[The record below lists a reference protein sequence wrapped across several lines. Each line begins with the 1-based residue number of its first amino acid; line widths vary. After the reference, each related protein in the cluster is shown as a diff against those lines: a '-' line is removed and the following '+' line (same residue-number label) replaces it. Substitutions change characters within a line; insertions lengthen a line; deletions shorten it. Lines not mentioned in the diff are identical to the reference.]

1 MRIIVPVV
9 PRVVLVNARRLCHT
23 LVHPTRAR
31 RSATLPRVTALIA
44 AAILVVVVVQQM
56 CLVLDHLAVD
66 QLLPLVHSVLPLV
79 HTVIVRSRG
88 RLRT

>member
-44 AAILVVVVVQQM
+44 AAILVVVVQQM

-66 QLLPLVHSVLPLV
+66 QLLPLVHRVLPLV

-88 RLRT
+88 RLHA